1 MRRELRPLLRLAGPV
16 VLAEIGWMSMGIVD
30 TIMVGPLGPAAIG
43 AAGMS
48 NSLFFSVAVFGMGV
62 MLGLDALVAKSFGA
76 GRLDECVQW
85 LEHGLVVALVVA
97 PAIMLVFYGA
107 LTTSA
112 HWGLHPT
119 VRALAQPY
127 MAILGL
133 GALPLLL
140 YATFRRYLQGIH
152 TVRPVMIALVTA
164 NLVNAFGN
172 WVLIWGHLGMPA
184 LGITGSAWATVAARV
199 YMAAFLGV
207 AILVVHRRR
216 HVFTPGARSPRW
228 QAARV
233 WRLLALGVPAA
244 SQVALE
250 VGVFAAVSALAG
262 RLDPVSL
269 GSHQIALN
277 IVALAFMVPLGLSS
291 AAAVRVGHAVGAGDR
306 DRAVHAGWTALLVGG
321 AITAAVGASFIVAPM
336 PMLRPFT
343 SDSQVLSIGVR
354 LLSIAAVFQLFD
366 GTQAV
371 ATGVL
376 RGVGDTR
383 TPMLM
388 NVIGHWAFGLPVGWA
403 LCFRY
408 GWGVAGLWI
417 GLSIG
422 LIFVATVLTLAWSWK
437 SRGLAGGFAEGAD
450 GFAEGA
456 NGFAEG
462 ANGFAEGANGFAEG
476 ADG

>member
-1 MRRELRPLLRLAGPV
+1 LLRLAGPV

-152 TVRPVMIALVTA
+152 IVRPVMIALVTA

-199 YMAAFLGV
+199 YMAAFLGG
-207 AILVVHRRR
+207 AILLVHRRR
-216 HVFTPGARSPRW
+216 KTFTPGAPCPRW
-228 QAARV
+228 EAARV

-321 AITAAVGASFIVAPM
+321 AITAAVGVSFIVAPM

-343 SDSQVLSIGVR
+343 SDPQVLSIGVR

-383 TPMLM
+383 TPMIM

-462 ANGFAEGANGFAEG
+462 A
-476 ADG
+476 DG